1 MGRHDQQQGAV
12 LSPGAGRKS
21 KNESFQDHLSSIT
34 GQNLNER
41 TKPSSFQDP
50 KHQKEHTN
58 GKNNQHQSK
67 SSSFQ
72 DHLPPQHP
80 QK

>member
-1 MGRHDQQQGAV
+1 M
-12 LSPGAGRKS
+12 S
-21 KNESFQDHLSSIT
+21 NESFQDHLSRPQPIT
-34 GQNLNER
+34 GQNLNQR

-50 KHQKEHTN
+50 KRQKEHTN
-58 GKNNQHQSK
+58 GKNNWHQSK
-67 SSSFQ
+67 PSSFQ